1 MNGAGVAAT
10 CGEDART
17 SRNMS
22 ARAARDLAPLPPS
35 RTRLVYEGMPTQ
47 GRVSFARVARLFL
60 PNLRSR
66 QVVSLLALRSRSWQ
80 PLSDCTQRAQPPS
93 VFQEATRGLFGED
106 DWAFRLGPRG
116 RPCPARPGLSRPS
129 LGAREGRRR
138 ALETLRTRLRA
149 WLDGQGS
156 KRPRL

>member
-17 SRNMS
+17 VETCRP
-22 ARAARDLAPLPPS
+22 ARLATLLPSPS

-60 PNLRSR
+60 PNLRSG
-66 QVVSLLALRSRSWQ
+66 QVVSLLALRSRSSQ
-80 PLSDCTQRAQPPS
+80 PLSDCAQRAQPP
-93 VFQEATRGLFGED
+93 
-106 DWAFRLGPRG
+106 
-116 RPCPARPGLSRPS
+116 LSSKRRREPS
-129 LGAREGRRR
+129 LVRTIGRFDSALEVAPALLAPGSAARALAREGRRR
-138 ALETLRTRLRA
+138 APETLRTRLRA